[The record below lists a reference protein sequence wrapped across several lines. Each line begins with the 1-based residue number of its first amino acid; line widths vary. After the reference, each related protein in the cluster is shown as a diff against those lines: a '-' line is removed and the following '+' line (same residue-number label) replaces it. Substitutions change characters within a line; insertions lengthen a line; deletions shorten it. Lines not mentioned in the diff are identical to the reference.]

1 MVCST
6 TKPQEHI
13 WDLSSC
19 GYLYPQRGSLGQLS
33 PKPRPPVGKVGVA
46 WGAGPGISERTTS
59 LLVNS
64 ETHRFAPWEAVRASE
79 IPRARRW
86 EPGAPPDLPRSLHLE
101 KGLGAI

>member
-1 MVCST
+1 MGSEFLWILVSA
-6 TKPQEHI
+6 KGFPGAI
-13 WDLSSC
+13 VPKASPSS
-19 GYLYPQRGSLGQLS
+19 GEG
-33 PKPRPPVGKVGVA
+33 
-46 WGAGPGISERTTS
+46 GAGPGISERTTS

-86 EPGAPPDLPRSLHLE
+86 EPGTPPDLPRSLHLE